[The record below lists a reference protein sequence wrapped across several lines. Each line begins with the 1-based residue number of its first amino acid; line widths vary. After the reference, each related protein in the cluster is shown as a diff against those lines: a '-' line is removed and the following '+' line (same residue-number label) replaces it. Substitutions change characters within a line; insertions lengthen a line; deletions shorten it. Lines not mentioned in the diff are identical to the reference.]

1 MQWCEVK
8 YHSFHNLWR
17 LLAFVKRP
25 VSSFQVFYVVVL
37 WNHPDYSA
45 QSVPLQPSYLVA
57 QTSPL
62 NWRPAWNIIS
72 MSAPL
77 LPQITVVIYMMQPV
91 DRGSAK
97 AKRQRKK
104 MMYHCSGSC
113 FLWTFPFTLMSAPKW
128 QNKWGHLQYVHTSNV
143 RWMKTQD
150 LSRLLFVVVEAI
162 PEEVIWPEPQRMDL
176 CYRCLVKIAS
186 KSVIL

>member
-1 MQWCEVK
+1 
-8 YHSFHNLWR
+8 
-17 LLAFVKRP
+17 
-25 VSSFQVFYVVVL
+25 
-37 WNHPDYSA
+37 
-45 QSVPLQPSYLVA
+45 
-57 QTSPL
+57 
-62 NWRPAWNIIS
+62 
-72 MSAPL
+72 
-77 LPQITVVIYMMQPV
+77 
-91 DRGSAK
+91 
-97 AKRQRKK
+97 

-176 CYRCLVKIAS
+176 CYRCLIKIAS
-186 KSVIL
+186 KSVILWAFFSSSSHRFLLYNTTFLHQKAPFMVLWVYWNSAERSSLPVRGLASQRSKPFIIYFQKRNMIWLPLSLL